1 MPVNNGGDGV
11 TRVIATTIFG
21 LMAFLALGVALV
33 SARYLLPE
41 VPFPAPPMLGQ
52 IADWPMAVL
61 AHVGGGVTAL
71 ALGSFQLVTRRRP
84 RRIWHRWAGR
94 TYVLACL
101 ISAVAGFWLALHA
114 SAGPMATA
122 GFGGLA
128 VIWFGATVMGWS
140 KAVTG
145 EFAQHRRWMIR
156 SLSLTFAAVTLRIML
171 PLIPLTGLTFDDGY
185 RAISFLCWIPNLLL
199 VEAWLRTLG
208 WDASPQGS
216 PYSIK

>member
-1 MPVNNGGDGV
+1 MPMHNGGDRV
-11 TRVIATTIFG
+11 TRAFATTTFG

-41 VPFPAPPMLGQ
+41 IPFPAPPMLTQ
-52 IADWPMAVL
+52 IANWPMAVL

-71 ALGSFQLVTRRRP
+71 TLGSFQLVTRRGP

-101 ISAVAGFWLALHA
+101 ISAVTGFWLALHA
-114 SAGPMATA
+114 SAGPVATA

-128 VIWFGATVMGWS
+128 VAWFATTAVGWR

-145 EFAQHRRWMIR
+145 EFARHRRWMIR
-156 SLSLTFAAVTLRIML
+156 SLALTFAAVTLRILL
-171 PLIPLTGLTFDDGY
+171 PLIPLTGLEFVEGY
-185 RAISFLCWIPNLLL
+185 RAISFLCWVPNLLL
-199 VEAWLRTLG
+199 VEAWLRTFG
-208 WDASPQGS
+208 WNAGPQPSPS
-216 PYSIK
+216 ST